1 MRLYAG
7 IDLHSNNSVVVIQ
20 DEKDQVVKRKRL
32 ANKLETILA
41 FLSPCRDLLSG
52 VVVEST
58 YNWYWLVD
66 GLEDHGYEVH
76 LANTAAIQQYE
87 GLKYGDDESD
97 ARWLATL
104 LRLGLL
110 PEGYIYPRAERAVR
124 DLVRKRSQLVR
135 KRTSHILSIENLA
148 VRNTGMRMTAN
159 EVRKLTPEGVDEL
172 GLEADVG
179 LAMKSNVAVMICLQE
194 QIELLEQGILAKVHL
209 REEYRRLLTVD
220 GIGKVLALT
229 IMLETGDIKRFK
241 NVGNYVSYCR
251 CVNNVRLS
259 NKKIKGKGNARN
271 GNKYLSW
278 AFIEAANYAIRWN
291 DLIKRFYQRKCAK
304 TKRVV
309 ALKATAHKLGRACY
323 HILNDG
329 TVFDAGRAFG

>member
-241 NVGNYVSYCR
+241 SVGNYVSYCR